1 MAKFMWVNLNCRCVW
16 TISCLIACGVV
27 HSLVNVRFTNCMNLQ
42 FAPAHK
48 VVINDDNW
56 CQNLFTLLVCIF
68 LT

>member
-16 TISCLIACGVV
+16 TISCLIACDVV

-48 VVINDDNW
+48 MVINDDN
-56 CQNLFTLLVCIF
+56 
-68 LT
+68 